1 MNDVLI
7 TYDVDACRVNMAG
20 DEEEVP
26 YWRDYEVSYFHHYTL
41 VLPVLFLLG
50 GRLFF
55 KSVFTNHLSLVVLF
69 SRLPWIVLLHK
80 PW

>member
-1 MNDVLI
+1 MSV
-7 TYDVDACRVNMAG
+7 
-20 DEEEVP
+20 
-26 YWRDYEVSYFHHYTL
+26 HYTL

-55 KSVFTNHLSLVVLF
+55 QSVFELPLCWVYWLFTNHGSLENSTTKLTWF
-69 SRLPWIVLLHK
+69 VLLDIHK

>member
-1 MNDVLI
+1 MHG
-7 TYDVDACRVNMAG
+7 MAWG
-20 DEEEVP
+20 
-26 YWRDYEVSYFHHYTL
+26 RGIHYTL

-55 KSVFTNHLSLVVLF
+55 QSVFTNHGSLEN
-69 SRLPWIVLLHK
+69 STTKLPWFVLLAIHK